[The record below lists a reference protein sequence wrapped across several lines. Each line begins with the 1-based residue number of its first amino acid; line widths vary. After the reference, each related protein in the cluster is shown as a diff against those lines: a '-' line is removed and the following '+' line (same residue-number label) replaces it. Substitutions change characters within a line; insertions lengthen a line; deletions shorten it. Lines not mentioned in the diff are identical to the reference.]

1 MNGFVDTGG
10 RALLEVRLKPAD
22 GPQVS
27 TATAWIDTGFT
38 GDLVL
43 PDRVIQEL
51 SLPLSGT
58 VGAVL
63 ADGSQVAMR
72 TYSCLIEWFDGWQ
85 HLEVVA
91 SEADYPLL
99 GVGLLLGHKLI
110 IDYSAKSVTLD

>member
-1 MNGFVDTGG
+1 MNGLVDSGG
-10 RALLEVRLKPAD
+10 RALVEVTLKAAD
-22 GPQVS
+22 DADVS
-27 TATAWIDTGFT
+27 TVAAWIDTGFT

-43 PDRVIQEL
+43 PDSVIQEL

-91 SEADYPLL
+91 SNAACPLL
-99 GVGLLLGHKLI
+99 GVGLLLGHNLR
-110 IDYSAKSVTLD
+110 IDYRSKLLTIT